1 MSEDRKGFTVNDR
14 RHFTPDGCVRATGEE
29 VLGRAPEPAR
39 PTAVAEP
46 PLGAEA
52 GAEVDFGSF
61 LLTLAGQASVLLGL
75 AVPEGEKP
83 NLDLK
88 GARSVIAVLEMLQA
102 KTEGRRTPEEDQLL
116 EGLLYELRMAYVARA
131 RSQA

>member
-14 RHFTPDGCVRATGEE
+14 RHFTPDGSVRATGEE
-29 VLGRAPEPAR
+29 VLGHVPEPAR
-39 PTAVAEP
+39 PAAAAEP

-83 NLDLK
+83 QVDLR

-102 KTEGRRTPEEDQLL
+102 KTDGRRTPEEDQLL
-116 EGLLYELRMAYVARA
+116 EGLLYELRMAFVARA